1 MDLNKYLAHRTIE
14 GDFVNGQER
23 RENLGPLY
31 ARVQNEVNRQVG
43 YSKRYYYWFKI
54 FKYKLLKKQFIIFY
68 IWNYLFNILL
78 LFV

>member
-31 ARVQNEVNRQVG
+31 ARVQNEVNRQLG
-43 YSKRYYYWFKI
+43 YSKRYYY
-54 FKYKLLKKQFIIFY
+54 
-68 IWNYLFNILL
+68 
-78 LFV
+78 